1 MSKIHAFKQL
11 PITKLES
18 DGSNWITYK
27 TQLETAI
34 IASGLGKH
42 LNGRAKK
49 PDAFE
54 KLADGTW
61 KAKGAADGVPAPE
74 ASAIEAF
81 EDLLDEW
88 DQNEAVLK
96 SQIFLTIYDSLL
108 IRVQS
113 LASGFDIW
121 KAVCDT
127 EQRTVE
133 PAIKHPLVKHKSP
146 LSIGISIH
154 RDGGREF
161 MLICSLCIMHKV
173 FWPNML
179 NKISLGQA
187 NIPNKDIICNTA

>member
-54 KLADGTW
+54 KLSDGSW
-61 KAKGAADGVPAPE
+61 KAKGAADGAPAPE

-81 EDLLDEW
+81 EDLLDECIRALRVL
-88 DQNEAVLK
+88 AV
-96 SQIFLTIYDSLL
+96 
-108 IRVQS
+108 
-113 LASGFDIW
+113 
-121 KAVCDT
+121 
-127 EQRTVE
+127 
-133 PAIKHPLVKHKSP
+133 P
-146 LSIGISIH
+146 
-154 RDGGREF
+154 
-161 MLICSLCIMHKV
+161 
-173 FWPNML
+173 
-179 NKISLGQA
+179 
-187 NIPNKDIICNTA
+187 